1 MAGVTLP
8 PDYFRAAADK
18 YKANPTDRKTWLKGQ
33 IQLAEQSLF
42 QYQAELVDLANQAIR
57 AGDGFVTG
65 NQAAVVGGVLA
76 AIPVGFT
83 QVVGGLFLLSSG
95 FFSKLDAKNK
105 TQLFNQIKAV
115 AEARLNEAKQVA
127 AYKESYESE
136 LRTIQVTPYILTAIL
151 ILLII
156 K

>member
-1 MAGVTLP
+1 MAGITLP
-8 PDYFRAAADK
+8 PDYFRTTSEK
-18 YKANPTDRKTWLKGQ
+18 YNANPTDRKTWLKGQ
-33 IQLAEQSLF
+33 IQLAEQSLL
-42 QYQAELVDLANQAIR
+42 QYQVELIDLTNQAIR
-57 AGDGFVTG
+57 SGDGFVIG

-83 QVVGGLFLLSSG
+83 QVVGGLFLLSSR

-105 TQLFNQIKAV
+105 TQLFNQIKSV

-127 AYKESYESE
+127 AYKEGYESE
-136 LRTIQVTPYILTAIL
+136 LRTIQATPYILAGIL